1 MWPSRSDRLGH
12 IPVHV
17 VLVRPHSPANV
28 GAVARVIRNTGL
40 AGLRLV
46 APGDWR
52 TIDCWRTAW
61 GSQDVLEQAAVF
73 DDLRSAVADAQAALA
88 FSGKSGKGAAGRD
101 VREAAAE
108 VAGRADE
115 TTCLVFGPESSGL
128 TEDELARCGHRVLI
142 PTHPDQ
148 PSLNLSH
155 AVMVA
160 AYEIFR
166 AAARPAPPPR
176 RATLEE
182 KAALLARLRDGLV
195 AIGALPETNTEGHLR
210 DWQALLARAD
220 LTPDEVRLL
229 EHLGR
234 KMAKPR
240 GSHGGES

>member
-1 MWPSRSDRLGH
+1 L
-12 IPVHV
+12 PVQV
-17 VLVRPHSPANV
+17 VLVRPESPANV
-28 GAVARVIRNTGL
+28 GAVARVVRNTGM

-52 TIDCWRTAW
+52 TVECWRTAW
-61 GSQDVLEQAAVF
+61 GSQEILEQAAVF
-73 DDLRSAVADAQAALA
+73 DDLPSAVADAQAALA
-88 FSGKSGKGAAGRD
+88 FSGKREKAAAWRD
-101 VREAAAE
+101 VREAAAD
-108 VAGRADE
+108 VAARVDE

-128 TEDELARCGHRVLI
+128 TDDELACCGYRVLI
-142 PTHPDQ
+142 PAHPAQ

-166 AAARPAPPPR
+166 AGRRPPLGPR

-182 KAALLARLRDGLV
+182 KAELLARLRDGLV
-195 AIGALPETNTEGHLR
+195 RIGALPESNTESHLR

-220 LTPDEVRLL
+220 LTPKEVRLL

-240 GSHGGES
+240 GSHGEEGSR